1 MALSKLSVGVLG
13 MSVYASATALAYTVT
28 KAGNSEPDQQLPN
41 ASERLATYDRNA
53 ASFDAD
59 IDKEESW
66 MLMWWFRRNL
76 VSRAFGRVLE
86 TSVGT
91 GRNLTYYNSHLC
103 HELVL
108 SDMSEPM
115 IAECSKRKCLVPTS
129 TSVSSVEKI
138 PFPDQSFD
146 TVVNTFG

>member
-1 MALSKLSVGVLG
+1 MALSKLAVGVLG
-13 MSVYASATALAYTVT
+13 VSVYVSATVFAYTVT
-28 KAGNSEPDQQLPN
+28 KNASEPKQLPS

-53 ASFDAD
+53 ASFDVD

-91 GRNLTYYNSHLC
+91 GRNLLYYNPRLC
-103 HELVL
+103 LELVL
-108 SDMSEPM
+108 SDASEPM
-115 IAECSKRKCLVPTS
+115 LAECSKRKSLVPVS
-129 TSVSSVEKI
+129 TTLSSVEKI